1 MLYTRTKL
9 AFISTALAFLPSAV
23 AFAMSVENL
32 QIIFKPQITQ
42 IQEFQLNA
50 LQQATNAG
58 LTTEDATALVTP
70 HADTIYQEL
79 FKLAKT
85 TYSEEELDEKLRVI
99 NLPIGKALTRLDGT
113 GLNLRQAYIKKQGRE
128 SRFETIVDQLATQ
141 PVLMRELISK
151 YENDVRTPD
160 AERIK
165 DFATALDLQEKNAA
179 AAFAQLSLSMNDVS
193 QQVKYLQFDKSSI
206 TRSQRAEARTYVK
219 QSKLQEKLIA
229 ALEQAKITYDLVALE
244 ALLVDSMA
252 LHADKA
258 DLAEAN
264 AYYKTALA
272 KQIAEKDLEFI
283 RILPKTLKPAIDSL
297 IFSLRH
303 KLEE

>member
-1 MLYTRTKL
+1 MLYIRTKL
-9 AFISTALAFLPSAV
+9 AFISAALAFLPSAV

-113 GLNLRQAYIKKQGRE
+113 GLNLRQAYIKQQGRE